1 MAEPEFIQSKPEGEE
16 TNPSCS
22 PDPGTTLSKGE
33 PVRSDRPS
41 SGTNR
46 ASSSS
51 SRSSDRPSSGTSRL
65 SDRTGSSASK
75 ASHCAHSRT
84 SSSSSGDGLLLSV
97 SALARAG
104 GRGTGQ
110 DTEGGTRHAP
120 EPDKAEL
127 GGSEQSYNSLDSEHS
142 CTCSGG
148 EGMGQREGRPTP
160 PVAEREEPEG
170 LEEGRK

>member
-33 PVRSDRPS
+33 PVLSDRPS

-65 SDRTGSSASK
+65 SDRTGSGASK

-84 SSSSSGDGLLLSV
+84 SSSSSGLNTFFLLNGVFS
-97 SALARAG
+97 
-104 GRGTGQ
+104 
-110 DTEGGTRHAP
+110 
-120 EPDKAEL
+120 
-127 GGSEQSYNSLDSEHS
+127 
-142 CTCSGG
+142 
-148 EGMGQREGRPTP
+148 
-160 PVAEREEPEG
+160 
-170 LEEGRK
+170 